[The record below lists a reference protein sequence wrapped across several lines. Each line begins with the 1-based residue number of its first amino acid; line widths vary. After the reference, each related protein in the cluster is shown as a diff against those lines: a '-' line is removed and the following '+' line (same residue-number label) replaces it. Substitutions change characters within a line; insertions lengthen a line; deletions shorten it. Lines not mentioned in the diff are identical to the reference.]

1 MRLTCLPALVFAL
14 LNSTAHILAQ
24 APAAVTQT
32 PPRLTAAGHINVTSY
47 KPQAYPPADGFTL
60 AATDIIE
67 DFSGDFSGTGTSHLL
82 VATESATGSV
92 HFTGMERF
100 TGSLG
105 KASGSFLFE
114 NSGALES
121 GVLHSNWHIIPGSG
135 TGALAGIRGEGGCNP
150 QGCHLDY
157 WFQGP
162 GS

>member
-1 MRLTCLPALVFAL
+1 MRLTNLPVLIFAL
-14 LNSTAHILAQ
+14 LTSTARVLAQ
-24 APAAVTQT
+24 TPAAASQA
-32 PPRLTAAGHINVTSY
+32 PPHLTVAGHINVTSY
-47 KPQAYPPADGFTL
+47 KPQPYPSTDGFTL

-82 VATESATGSV
+82 VATESATGSM

-100 TGSLG
+100 SGSLG
-105 KASGSFLFE
+105 KASGSFLFQ
-114 NSGALES
+114 NSGTLVN
-121 GVLHSNWHIIPGSG
+121 GVLHSTWHIIPGSG

-157 WFQGP
+157 WFPAP